1 MLNNHISQKSITG
14 TGVRYASIA
23 SLPVFTMM
31 FALAI
36 PMTIASGITASAS
49 AQGSSPICIYRS
61 GQVQGSVIQFGQE
74 GGNIKPFAVKID
86 ASGTVTGD
94 APNGIK
100 SDRLSPSTVQALI
113 KLARAEHFW
122 SMPELTGGN
131 TNPDVAARFI
141 TIHSLCA
148 THHVVM
154 RRGVNEWQFA
164 ELYSTLS
171 DLLIQPRS
179 TVPQR

>member
-1 MLNNHISQKSITG
+1 M
-14 TGVRYASIA
+14 RSIA

-36 PMTIASGITASAS
+36 PMTIASGTTASAN
-49 AQGSSPICIYRS
+49 AQKSSPSCIYRP
-61 GQVQGSVIQFGQE
+61 GQAQGSVIQFGQE

-100 SDRLSPSTVQALI
+100 SDRLSASTVQALI
-113 KLARAEHFW
+113 KLARAERFW
-122 SMPELTGGN
+122 SMPEFTGAIR
-131 TNPDVAARFI
+131 NPDAAARFI
-141 TIHSLCA
+141 TIHLPC
-148 THHVVM
+148 
-154 RRGVNEWQFA
+154 GQFA

-171 DLLIQPRS
+171 DLLIKPRS